1 MPGIYVPAPYADL
14 LNCLKPTYP
23 RLCAPTQPTP
33 VRALCCAGQG
43 TLVRTG
49 PEPDDYTIIDSAKT
63 PRVTR
68 PTKAQKKAYRKNATF
83 LKLHPVG

>member
-1 MPGIYVPAPYADL
+1 MS
-14 LNCLKPTYP
+14 
-23 RLCAPTQPTP
+23 RELCWGF
-33 VRALCCAGQG
+33 RN
-43 TLVRTG
+43 TLIRTG
-49 PEPDDYTIIDSAKT
+49 PKPNDFTKIDSAKT

>member
-1 MPGIYVPAPYADL
+1 MSKEICWGFR
-14 LNCLKPTYP
+14 K
-23 RLCAPTQPTP
+23 
-33 VRALCCAGQG
+33 

-49 PEPDDYTIIDSAKT
+49 LKPNDFAIIDSAKT

-68 PTKAQKKAYRKNATF
+68 PTKAQKKAYRKNVTF

>member
-1 MPGIYVPAPYADL
+1 MIYANPFKSLMLA
-14 LNCLKPTYP
+14 YP
-23 RLCAPTQPTP
+23 RHLCAPAQPTP
-33 VRALCCAGQG
+33 VRVLCYAGQG
-43 TLVRTG
+43 TLIRTG
-49 PEPDDYTIIDSAKT
+49 PGPNDFTIIDSAKT

>member
-1 MPGIYVPAPYADL
+1 MFYADL
-14 LNCLKPTYP
+14 LDCFKPTYP
-23 RLCAPTQPTP
+23 RPCAPARPTP
-33 VRALCCAGQG
+33 VRVLCYAGQG

-49 PEPDDYTIIDSAKT
+49 PEPDDFTIVDSAKT

-83 LKLHPVG
+83 LKLYPVG

>member
-1 MPGIYVPAPYADL
+1 MFYADL
-14 LNCLKPTYP
+14 LDCFKPTYP
-23 RLCAPTQPTP
+23 RLCAPARPAP
-33 VRALCCAGQG
+33 VRVLCYAGQG

-49 PEPDDYTIIDSAKT
+49 PRPDDFTIINSAKT

-68 PTKAQKKAYRKNATF
+68 PTKAQKKAYHKNATF

>member
-1 MPGIYVPAPYADL
+1 MIYTNPFKSLAPA
-14 LNCLKPTYP
+14 YP

-33 VRALCCAGQG
+33 VRVLCQG
-43 TLVRTG
+43 SRKTLVRTG
-49 PEPDDYTIIDSAKT
+49 PKPNDFTTIDSTKT